1 MITFESRELNFFF
14 IIILVIKNTLGKID
28 RYIENFQLWSNQDIS
43 S

>member
-1 MITFESRELNFFF
+1 MITFGSREFIIF